1 MAFLSRRKV
10 DKENGSNSFH
20 EWLSKKKKKKQLSW
34 VRIDS
39 HNLKKDPRW
48 VFYLINNILSFVLV
62 LYN

>member
-1 MAFLSRRKV
+1 MEVTAFMS
-10 DKENGSNSFH
+10 DYQ
-20 EWLSKKKKKKQLSW
+20 KKKKKKQLSW